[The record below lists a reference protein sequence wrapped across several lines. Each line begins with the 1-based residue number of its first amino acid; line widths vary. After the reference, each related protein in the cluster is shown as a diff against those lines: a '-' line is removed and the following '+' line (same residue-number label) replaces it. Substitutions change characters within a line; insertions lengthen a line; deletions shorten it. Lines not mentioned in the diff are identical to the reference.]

1 MYSECFLQLYVAK
14 QPLLPRSLP
23 KLEVYFLKRVKQGS
37 LDCGMLGSY
46 GQRYCTHIQMHT
58 GHEIKKTMRSSSP
71 IKKIGLGEHMSASPI
86 FATSLVL

>member
-58 GHEIKKTMRSSSP
+58 GHEIKKTRYRGEKKRSNMGEEEKEFP
-71 IKKIGLGEHMSASPI
+71 GLQ
-86 FATSLVL
+86 